1 MKVELISYTQD
12 PVYVGGTATRCCTS
26 EEIPVVPIQVYE
38 VEKNHRA
45 FHHAMDSGHH
55 SVAEHITFTFAIEGI
70 SRACSH
76 QLVRHRMASYSQ
88 QSQRYVKMDGFD
100 YVIPDSIRNH
110 RARRFIDAECE
121 CDCRYEN
128 WSYSGYYKDLMRE
141 INSLYRRMVEKGIP
155 EEDARYILPNA
166 CCTNIVMT
174 VNLRELI
181 HIAELRLCTRAQWEI
196 RELVEKM
203 VECVVKLDEGY
214 AQWLV
219 PQCQRLGYC
228 PEKRG
233 CGKVAKR

>member
-1 MKVELISYTQD
+1 MNVRLISYTSD
-12 PVYVGGTATRCCTS
+12 PVRVAGTAARCCTS

-38 VEKNHRA
+38 AERSHRA

-55 SVAEHITFTFAIEGI
+55 SVAEHIVFTFAIEGI

-88 QSQRYVKMDGFD
+88 QSQRYVNMDRFE
-100 YVIPDSIRNH
+100 YVKPPSIPDDKLFNGEDN
-110 RARRFIDAECE
+110 ARIFANIMYELECT
-121 CDCRYEN
+121 
-128 WSYSGYYKDLMRE
+128 YKSMIE
-141 INSLYRRMVEKGIP
+141 AGIP

-166 CCTNIVMT
+166 CCTNLVMT

-181 HIAELRLCTRAQWEI
+181 HIANLRLCTRAQWEI

-228 PEKRG
+228 PEKKG

>member
-1 MKVELISYTQD
+1 MNVKILSYTED
-12 PVYVGGTATRCCTS
+12 PVYVGGVAARCCTS

-38 VEKNHRA
+38 TERNHRA

-88 QSQRYVKMDGFD
+88 QSQRYVNMDRFE
-100 YVIPDSIRNH
+100 YVKPPSIPDDKLFNGEDN
-110 RARRFIDAECE
+110 ARIFANIMYELECT
-121 CDCRYEN
+121 
-128 WSYSGYYKDLMRE
+128 YKSMIE
-141 INSLYRRMVEKGIP
+141 AGIP

-166 CCTNIVMT
+166 TCTNIVMT

-203 VECVVKLDEGY
+203 VECVVELDEAY

>member
-1 MKVELISYTQD
+1 MNVRLISYTLV
-12 PVYVGGTATRCCTS
+12 PTIIGGTAARCCTS
-26 EEIPVVPIQVYE
+26 EEFPRIFRNDHDWDMNS
-38 VEKNHRA
+38 KA
-45 FHHAMDSGHH
+45 FQHAMDSGHH

-88 QSQRYVKMDGFD
+88 QSQRYVNMGSMQT
-100 YVIPDSIRNH
+100 VIPPSIANLLGPNV
-110 RARRFIDAECE
+110 
-121 CDCRYEN
+121 EN
-128 WSYSGYYKDLMRE
+128 WNVLMDEISDSY
-141 INSLYRRMVEKGIP
+141 RMLVEAGIP

-166 CCTNIVMT
+166 CTTNLVMT

-203 VECVVKLDEGY
+203 VACVVELDEAY

-228 PEKRG
+228 PEVRG
-233 CGKVAKR
+233 CGKVAKK